1 MWFCVKTE
9 KGLARRM
16 NEDSYLIIDSKAK
29 NDYDTVHRGMMFAI
43 ADGMGGQKGGAI
55 ASKMACQGLSD
66 YYRQELAVEEFL
78 SPQVKLGLLEKVI
91 NALHNK
97 IQKYGEKNKMYA
109 HMGTTLSVL
118 VLSDNLA
125 LVAHVG
131 DSRIYRLRG
140 GNLEQLTEDH
150 TMAQL
155 SMEMGY
161 LKLPDGARHPLQHIL
176 TQAVGEGMDD
186 IQTRT
191 EELEPDDTFLLC
203 TDGLHALVADDDI
216 KKMLTLN
223 GVEGRACDRLV
234 ETALT
239 KGGQDD
245 MTAIVVKV

>member
-1 MWFCVKTE
+1 
-9 KGLARRM
+9 
-16 NEDSYLIIDSKAK
+16 
-29 NDYDTVHRGMMFAI
+29 
-43 ADGMGGQKGGAI
+43 
-55 ASKMACQGLSD
+55 
-66 YYRQELAVEEFL
+66 
-78 SPQVKLGLLEKVI
+78 
-91 NALHNK
+91 
-97 IQKYGEKNKMYA
+97 
-109 HMGTTLSVL
+109 
-118 VLSDNLA
+118 
-125 LVAHVG
+125 
-131 DSRIYRLRG
+131 
-140 GNLEQLTEDH
+140 
-150 TMAQL
+150 MAQL